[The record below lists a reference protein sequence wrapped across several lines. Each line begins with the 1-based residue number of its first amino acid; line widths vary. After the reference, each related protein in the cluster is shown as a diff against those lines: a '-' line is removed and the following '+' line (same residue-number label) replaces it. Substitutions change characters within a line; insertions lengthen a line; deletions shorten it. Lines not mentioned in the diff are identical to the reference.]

1 MISTTDIQRLIQRQ
15 GNGRDIL
22 SLFLDMSVNSD
33 NKRTHHIFLAKEKA
47 AFAELNSDRDNHHR
61 VPIGEAFARLE
72 DWIDASFDAT
82 NKGLAMYTEVGG
94 DWFEAFQF
102 PLPVANR
109 LHLLPQPVVAPL
121 TELVSRHPRYAVIV
135 VDREHL
141 RLVAIRMGV
150 VLEEVAL
157 APEAI
162 PAPHDVQ
169 AGGYSHKD
177 FQKRKAEE
185 ARTFFR
191 DFADEIAR
199 FDDRRRPD
207 HYVLLGTTENT
218 RHFLEFLP
226 KSVAD
231 RIVHTAHAP
240 PATSA
245 AEYARHLQPVLDEV
259 AERGE
264 AEALDVLRERV
275 REAHLAAAGVSDTL
289 VQLQG
294 GKVERLVLAR
304 GLEQQ
309 GAQCT
314 QCGFY
319 LVRSDG
325 PCPYC
330 GGTLEEGVDLVES
343 MVRMAATQD
352 VAVEFVPGDALRDVD
367 GVGALLKF

>member
-1 MISTTDIQRLIQRQ
+1 MISTTDIQRLSQRRT
-15 GNGRDIL
+15 NGRPIL

-33 NKRTHHIFLAKEKA
+33 NKRTHHIFLTKEKA
-47 AFAELNSDRDNHHR
+47 AFAELDSDRDNHHR
-61 VPIGEAFARLE
+61 VPIGETFARVE
-72 DWIDASFDAT
+72 AWIDGSFDAT
-82 NKGLAMYTEVGG
+82 NKGLAIYAEVGG
-94 DWFEAFQF
+94 DWFEAYQF
-102 PLPVANR
+102 PLAVANR
-109 LHLLPQPVVAPL
+109 LHILPQPVVAPL
-121 TELVSRHPRYAVIV
+121 TEMVSRHPRYAVIV

-162 PAPHDVQ
+162 PTPHDVQ

-191 DFADEIAR
+191 DFADEIVR
-199 FDDRRRPD
+199 FDERRRPD

-231 RIVHTAHAP
+231 RVIHTAHAP
-240 PATSA
+240 PAA
-245 AEYARHLQPVLDEV
+245 NAGEYARHLQPVFDEL

-264 AEALDVLRERV
+264 AEALDMLRERV

-289 VQLQG
+289 VHLQG

-304 GLEQQ
+304 GLDQQ

-319 LVRSDG
+319 LVRTDG

-330 GGTLEEGVDLVES
+330 GGTLEDGVDLVES